1 MPNNPSSQDAL
12 KGNTRAP
19 MQYLGG
25 GGGDSSTQKAVNFLE
40 TELACMPSRD
50 MFAVKRR
57 NMVVA

>member
-1 MPNNPSSQDAL
+1 MPNNPSSHDAL

-19 MQYLGG
+19 MQYLV
-25 GGGDSSTQKAVNFLE
+25 GGGDSSTQKSVNFLE